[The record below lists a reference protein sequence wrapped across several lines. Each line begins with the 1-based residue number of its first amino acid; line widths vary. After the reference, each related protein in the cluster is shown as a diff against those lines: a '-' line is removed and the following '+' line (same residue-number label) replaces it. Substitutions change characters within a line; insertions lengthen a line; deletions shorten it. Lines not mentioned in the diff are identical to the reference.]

1 MEGQFGSRAPNSPEP
16 QKAADFPEAP
26 FNQTVSPW
34 LHRPEIAGME
44 TGPKGQSPD
53 KRDSLPGTWG
63 RESVRLTDA
72 GPSVLSFMKLSFLI
86 LWTSTAQGDS
96 RQPRAAL

>member
-44 TGPKGQSPD
+44 TQ
-53 KRDSLPGTWG
+53 RASLQINGTHSQELG
-63 RESVRLTDA
+63 VEN
-72 GPSVLSFMKLSFLI
+72 PS
-86 LWTSTAQGDS
+86 D
-96 RQPRAAL
+96 